1 MRWRI
6 VDGLRKEE
14 ERRVRVS
21 LGRRVVEMEAEVVKV
36 WVCGGWGDESLSFVE
51 DEEEIEIAM
60 VELSEKRRE
69 EDLFCYPLFW
79 SEEEFV
85 LLLCG

>member
-6 VDGLRKEE
+6 VEGLRKEE

-21 LGRRVVEMEAEVVKV
+21 LGRRLVEGEEMEAEVVKV
-36 WVCGGWGDESLSFVE
+36 WVCGGCCESLSLVE

-60 VELSEKRRE
+60 VELRVKREMRREEKRRG
-69 EDLFCYPLFW
+69 
-79 SEEEFV
+79 FV
-85 LLLCG
+85 LLSSLSE

>member
-6 VDGLRKEE
+6 VEGLRKEE

-21 LGRRVVEMEAEVVKV
+21 LGRRVVEGFEMEAEVVKV
-36 WVCGGWGDESLSFVE
+36 WVWVWVCGGWGEESLSLVE

-60 VELSEKRRE
+60 VELRVKKRRG
-69 EDLFCYPLFW
+69 
-79 SEEEFV
+79 FV
-85 LLLCG
+85 LLSSLWK